1 LLIDK
6 PAGPTSHDVVARVR
20 RVYGTRA
27 VGHTGTLDPF
37 ATGLLVVLLGA
48 ATRLAR
54 FVEPLPKTYWAAVR
68 LGVQTSTDDP
78 TGEVIAVREAEAA
91 SVSEAR
97 VRAALEEFVGR
108 GMQRPPV
115 FSAKKVAGER
125 SYRRARRGE
134 AVALAEVPVVV
145 HRVELVSLAPPDL
158 EFRAT
163 VSAGTYVRA
172 LARDLGER
180 LETGA
185 HLTALRREAIGG
197 LRVEAAVPLDR
208 LAPTTPVLSPL
219 TVLEHLPELALDA
232 EELRAVRQGRMV
244 RRGEGPPGSVAL
256 TFEHG
261 LVAVGDREAGGIQ
274 PRVVLEGA

>member
-1 LLIDK
+1 MLIDK

-37 ATGLLVVLLGA
+37 ATGLLVVLVGT

-54 FVEPLPKTYWAAVR
+54 FVEALPKTYWATVR

-78 TGEVIAVREAEAA
+78 TGEVIAVQEGKAA

-134 AVALAEVPVVV
+134 AVALAEVPVTV
-145 HRVELVSLAPPDL
+145 HRVELLSLAPPDL

-185 HLTALRREAIGG
+185 HLTALRRESIGG

-208 LAPTTPVLSPL
+208 LEPTTPLLSPL
-219 TVLEHLPELALDA
+219 AVLAHLPVLPLDA
-232 EELRAVRQGRMV
+232 EEARAVRQGRLV
-244 RRGEGPPGSVAL
+244 RRGEGPPGPVAL
-256 TFEHG
+256 TFEHE